1 MQITVLQR
9 LDIGCRCA
17 LPALL
22 TLVLA
27 LINVIP
33 LQAPGFAPVAPT
45 MVLASLY
52 YWAIYRPTMT
62 PLWAVF
68 LIGLFEDIVTGAP
81 MGVNAAIYL
90 IAFGLVAGQR
100 RVFLGKSFG
109 VVWWGFMLVAGAAE
123 ALRWVLISALGGLI
137 VDPMPGLFTY
147 ISSIAIYPVLS
158 LLLAALHRI
167 LPMPGHP

>member
-1 MQITVLQR
+1 MQVTLLQR
-9 LDIGCRCA
+9 MDIACRCA

-22 TLVLA
+22 TLMLA
-27 LINVIP
+27 LLNIVP
-33 LQAPGFAPVAPT
+33 LHAPGFAPVAPM

-52 YWAIYRPTMT
+52 YWAIYRPTMM
-62 PLWAVF
+62 PLVIVF
-68 LIGLFEDIVTGAP
+68 VIGLFEDIVSGGP
-81 MGVNAAIYL
+81 MGANAVIYL

-123 ALRWVLISALGGLI
+123 TLRWILISALGGL
-137 VDPMPGLFTY
+137 VMDPMPGLFSY
-147 ISSIAIYPVLS
+147 ISSVAIYPVLS
-158 LLLAALHRI
+158 LLLSALHRI

>member
-1 MQITVLQR
+1 MQVTVLQR
-9 LDIGCRCA
+9 VDIGCRCA

-22 TLVLA
+22 TLLLA
-27 LINVIP
+27 LINILP
-33 LQAPGFAPVAPT
+33 LHAPGFAPVAPM

-52 YWAIYRPTMT
+52 YWSIYRPTMT
-62 PLWAVF
+62 PLWVVF

-81 MGVNAAIYL
+81 MGVNASIYL

-123 ALRWVLISALGGLI
+123 ALRWMLISALGGLVI
-137 VDPMPGLFTY
+137 DPMPGLFAY
-147 ISSIAIYPVLS
+147 ISSIALYPVLS
-158 LLLAALHRI
+158 LLFAALHRI
-167 LPMPGHP
+167 LPVPGHP